1 VSPTFEGDNR
11 RGFVSFFFVF
21 GVITSAFITHA
32 GAMASRSAVLSLAE
46 AGISPQ
52 VGAPPADVLDP
63 SFAPSERDGLL
74 VIDVQTDFMPGGA
87 LEVPGGTEVIPIVNA
102 LVRRFEHVVLSQD
115 WHPPKHSS
123 FASQHEGKSPYD
135 ETQMP
140 YGAQTLWP
148 DHCVQNTPGSAFHA
162 DLAIPARARICRK
175 GFRSAIDSYSAF
187 FENDRVTGTGLQ
199 AHFQELGVTT
209 VYVVGVAY
217 DFCVRFSCEDAAARC
232 GATAVLVKD
241 ATRAVGLPGSVEAAA
256 KGLEQAGVRIV
267 NAAELR
273 S

>member
-1 VSPTFEGDNR
+1 ML
-11 RGFVSFFFVF
+11 FFSCLS
-21 GVITSAFITHA
+21 ITSAFITHA

-162 DLAIPARARICRK
+162 DWPSPRRAHLPQGLPVGHRLVQ
-175 GFRSAIDSYSAF
+175 
-187 FENDRVTGTGLQ
+187 RVLRERPGHGDGAPGTLPG
-199 AHFQELGVTT
+199 AGRHGGIRGRGGV
-209 VYVVGVAY
+209 

-256 KGLEQAGVRIV
+256 KGLEQAGVRVV